1 MDKKSSE
8 DLDGVAP
15 LDRAPS
21 VSKGSIIN
29 ADDRRL
35 RAQGHKAELERSFSW
50 LGALSLAYRF
60 VSYSTI

>member
-8 DLDGVAP
+8 DLGQAEITN
-15 LDRAPS
+15 RAPS
-21 VSKGSIIN
+21 IGKGSIID

-50 LGALSLAYRF
+50 LGALALAYRLAF
-60 VSYSTI
+60 